1 MTNRRDFLRQA
12 GMAAGAI
19 TLASMLPSSL
29 ANAMEKASNK
39 ISHLTP
45 SEAAT
50 DEDFW
55 NYIRES
61 YTVSQTI
68 INLNNGGVS
77 PQPKIVQDAH
87 IRFLNLCNEGPSY
100 YMWNILDQNREPLR
114 QKLAIQSG
122 CSPDEISICRNSTE
136 ALCNVIFGIPLKA
149 GDEVVVTYQDYPH
162 MKEAWLQREQRDGIV
177 LKWLD
182 VPLPCEN
189 EAEILKIYTGAFN
202 DKTKVVHVTHMINWT
217 GQIVPAKMIAD
228 AAHKK
233 GIEVLVDGA
242 HTYAHMDF
250 KITDLNCDYFGTSLH
265 KWLGAPFGSGL
276 LYIKKD
282 KIKNIWP
289 LLGHSKPQD
298 EDIRKFEYLGTRSY
312 ASEMAIATAL
322 DFHQA
327 IGNKRKEE
335 RLRYLKNYWME
346 KAASIP
352 GVKLNTSL
360 KPQFSCALGNF
371 TVNGLKAADISGT
384 LASKYRINVPA
395 MVLEGHIPEG
405 VRITPNV
412 YTSTADLDKLLTAID
427 DIAKTA
433 KSKG

>member
-1 MTNRRDFLRQA
+1 
-12 GMAAGAI
+12 
-19 TLASMLPSSL
+19 
-29 ANAMEKASNK
+29 
-39 ISHLTP
+39 
-45 SEAAT
+45 
-50 DEDFW
+50 
-55 NYIRES
+55 
-61 YTVSQTI
+61 
-68 INLNNGGVS
+68 
-77 PQPKIVQDAH
+77 
-87 IRFLNLCNEGPSY
+87 
-100 YMWNILDQNREPLR
+100 
-114 QKLAIQSG
+114 
-122 CSPDEISICRNSTE
+122 
-136 ALCNVIFGIPLKA
+136 
-149 GDEVVVTYQDYPH
+149 
-162 MKEAWLQREQRDGIV
+162 
-177 LKWLD
+177 
-182 VPLPCEN
+182 
-189 EAEILKIYTGAFN
+189 
-202 DKTKVVHVTHMINWT
+202 
-217 GQIVPAKMIAD
+217 MIAD